1 FLTSAH
7 VTLPSTLYSQKRMG
21 NFVVKQN
28 KIIYTYIKNRA
39 HGTEENMGGYAAHSL
54 AIMTDAVHLLT
65 DFGSI
70 VMSLVSLWISSRPH
84 TKTMTFGWHR
94 AEILG
99 VLLSVLSIWVVTGLL
114 VVTAVHRIIDG
125 HYEIQSQIMLITSV
139 CAVVV
144 NILHSHSHGFPY
156 SQLQTGE
163 EQRGHSHGNASVKAA
178 FVHVVG
184 DLLQSLGVLLAAIII
199 HVWPDYK
206 IADPICTFLFSV
218 LVLGSTFTVSK
229 DVFRIL
235 MEGSPHHMNFN
246 AVRESLL
253 SMEGVKAT
261 HSLHMWGLN
270 MSHALLSVH
279 VAVEED
285 ADTQTVLMKATKLL
299 RSNFG
304 FSTITIQVERYSP
317 EMLHCSQCQDLT
329 D

>member
-1 FLTSAH
+1 MTGEL
-7 VTLPSTLYSQKRMG
+7 
-21 NFVVKQN
+21 
-28 KIIYTYIKNRA
+28 I
-39 HGTEENMGGYAAHSL
+39 GGYAAHSL

-144 NILHSHSHGFPY
+144 NILMALILHQSGPSHGHSHSHSHGFPY